1 MKNIALI
8 TMTLLALGLTKVHG
22 QTNYRTSVG
31 LGIDFGTGET
41 LVGPSAKYFFKQNQA
56 ALAEVVFGSGITGVT
71 LLYQYHGRIASTNG
85 LRWFAG
91 AGPSFNFIGGGT
103 TFSARPN
110 VGLDYKIE
118 TIPLN
123 FSFDWRPD
131 LLISEDGGF
140 QAARFGIG
148 IRYVIN

>member
-1 MKNIALI
+1 MQKISIFIISLF
-8 TMTLLALGLTKVHG
+8 ALGLFKISAQV
-22 QTNYRTSVG
+22 NYTTSVG
-31 LGIDFGTGET
+31 LGIDFGTGVS
-41 LVGPSAKYFFKQNQA
+41 LVGPSAKYFFKPNQA
-56 ALAEVVFGSGITGVT
+56 AQAEVVFGSGITGVT
-71 LLYQYHGRIASTNG
+71 LLYQYHGSIASTNG

-91 AGPSFNFIGGGT
+91 AGPSFTFIGGGT

-131 LLISEDGGF
+131 FLISDAGGF

-148 IRYVIN
+148 MRYVID